1 MAEHDH
7 LEIDTD
13 DAVGTDVEH
22 HALVS
27 LVAAGAGMAATF
39 VANQLIRQIWK
50 AVTGDSAPK
59 NANDPSLKIVQA
71 VAFAALSAGVAVLA
85 RRAATHGAKQVLQAM
100 K

>member
-1 MAEHDH
+1 MGEHKH
-7 LEIDTD
+7 EIELDDDT
-13 DAVGTDVEH
+13 AVADVEH

-50 AVTGDSAPK
+50 AVTGDTAPK
-59 NANDPSLKIVQA
+59 NANDPGLHVVQA

-85 RRAATHGAKQVLQAM
+85 RRAATHGATHVLRAM